1 MISKVFGTGGIGSG
15 IFFNLEG
22 NHTLGRDESRLGYLT
37 DYKDYCK
44 QHIIL
49 HYIAKLSTTDV
60 YAIGM
65 VGEDTQGKELL
76 QKMSEA
82 GIKTDYVGTTKE
94 ARTMQA
100 VCFQYPDGSGGNITT
115 SNSAC
120 EMVSTSYVEQC
131 AQRIDNC
138 SLVLS
143 VPEVPLDSRIRLLQI
158 GREKGAFT
166 VGSFLSAEAKR
177 FEEIGGFLLCDLIS
191 VNLDEAK
198 AVAKIE
204 GTPAEIAEKAAEII
218 ATSFLIVTAG
228 KDGAFVFENGKMAK
242 VKIIDVPIVSTA
254 GAGDALIGGTI
265 AGLIKGKG
273 LLESVRIGTAVSAF
287 AVGSADTIAEEVNLE
302 NINQF
307 IKKRGLGNGL

>member
-1 MISKVFGTGGIGSG
+1 MITQVFATGGIGTG
-15 IFFNLEG
+15 IFFKLEG
-22 NHTLGRDESRLGYLT
+22 EHTLGRDESRLGFLT

-49 HYIAKLSTTDV
+49 HYIAKLTAADV

-65 VGEDTQGKELL
+65 VGDDTQGKELL
-76 QKMSEA
+76 QKMTDA
-82 GIKTDYVGTTKE
+82 GIKTDHVGITSE

-100 VCFQYPDGSGGNITT
+100 ICFQYPDGSGGNITT

-120 EMVSTSYVEQC
+120 EMVSASYVEQC

-177 FEEIGGFLLCDLIS
+177 FEELGGFMLCDLIS
-191 VNLDEAK
+191 INLDEAK
-198 AVAKIE
+198 AVAKID
-204 GTPAEIAEKAAEII
+204 GKPAEIAQKAAEII
-218 ATSFLIVTAG
+218 GDSSLIVTAG
-228 KDGAFVFENGKMAK
+228 KDGAFVFDNGKMAS
-242 VKIIDVPIVSTA
+242 VEIIDVPVVSTA

-273 LLESVRIGTAVSAF
+273 LLESVHIGTVVSAF
-287 AVGSADTIAEEVNLE
+287 AVGSADTIAENVNIE
-302 NINQF
+302 SINQF
-307 IKKRGLGNGL
+307 VKERGLVYAV